1 MGSPRLTPS
10 ATSSAYFRNRS
21 LLTSAPLND
30 ISYDFYT
37 MQTEPSK
44 IRIVVAATGSVAAMK
59 LPELLR
65 LLLPWAQVK
74 LVTSESVKVG
84 LCRRENSF

>member
-1 MGSPRLTPS
+1 MGTHPMGSLRLASS
-10 ATSSAYFRNRS
+10 ATSITPFRNHPA
-21 LLTSAPLND
+21 LTQASLND
-30 ISYDFYT
+30 INYDFYT

-65 LLLPWAQVK
+65 LLLPWAEVK
-74 LVTSESVKVG
+74 LVTS
-84 LCRRENSF
+84 